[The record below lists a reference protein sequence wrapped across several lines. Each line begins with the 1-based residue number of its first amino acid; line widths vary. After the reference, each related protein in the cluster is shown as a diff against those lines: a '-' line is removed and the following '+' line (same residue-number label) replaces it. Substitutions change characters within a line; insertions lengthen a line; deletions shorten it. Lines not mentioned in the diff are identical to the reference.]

1 MSSAL
6 FYERFARIFP
16 LPLASLWAY
25 NHQMK
30 LFGHDTSPYV
40 RRIRALLSELDIP
53 FERDM
58 HGWQDPSP
66 EFLRVSP
73 CARVPAMLVQQPAGE
88 LVILDSRTIADY
100 LLTHH
105 APPATSGSTLP
116 FQPTLVHPAH
126 RFEDENVLTLINAAL
141 DGGIQ
146 RFMSRIDGTATA
158 NAPTLQRQAKRIDN
172 CLAAVDAIYADRSSL
187 HDDAFGFI
195 DLALA
200 CSLDWF
206 DFREV
211 HDISKHANLTSF
223 LERNR
228 DRRSLSTTD
237 PRLKK

>member
-1 MSSAL
+1 
-6 FYERFARIFP
+6 
-16 LPLASLWAY
+16 
-25 NHQMK
+25 MK

-40 RRIRALLSELDIP
+40 RRIRALLSELDVP

-73 CARVPAMLVQQPAGE
+73 CARVPALSVQQPAGE
-88 LVILDSRTIADY
+88 LVLLDSRTIADY

-105 APPATSGSTLP
+105 APPATTGSALP

-141 DGGIQ
+141 DSGIQ
-146 RFMSRIDGTATA
+146 LFMSRIDGTVPATA
-158 NAPTLQRQAKRIDN
+158 PSLQRQVKRIDN
-172 CLAAVDAIYADRSSL
+172 CLVAVDKIYGGRCSL
-187 HDDAFGFI
+187 HDDVFGFI

-206 DFREV
+206 VFREV
-211 HDISKHANLTSF
+211 HDISKYANLASF
-223 LERNR
+223 LEQNR
-228 DRRSLSTTD
+228 DRRSLATTD
-237 PRLKK
+237 PRLKN